1 MQGDHSSIPE
11 IPLEQELQKEKI
23 KMTLQN
29 CVVENNIQDLHTAA
43 KYLLDLLY
51 LEKQKTAYFAQ
62 EAAANLQNSMMKS

>member
-1 MQGDHSSIPE
+1 MQKDHSLIPE

-29 CVVENNIQDLHTAA
+29 CVVENNIQDLHIAA

-51 LEKQKTAYFAQ
+51 IEKQKTAYFAQ
-62 EAAANLQNSMMKS
+62 EAAANLHNSMMKS